1 MQFIDRMFL
10 VFMPVKH
17 QPDYL
22 YLRHV
27 PLKKVHLFTAIQFG
41 SLAALWI
48 IKSTPASLI
57 FPLMVSIIKPC
68 SILAVAKNLI
78 NLQVLALVGFRKAMD
93 YFPSVF
99 SQKELFWLDNLMP
112 ASNKK
117 EKKRSSTHCCCSFC
131 QQFERSSSNIRNF
144 VFHNYKIIFSICAFV
159 LRNSQRLFCIK
170 K

>member
-57 FPLMVSIIKPC
+57 FPLMVSINKTC
-68 SILAVAKNLI
+68 SITHGMAKNQI

-117 EKKRSSTHCCCSFC
+117 SKKSKKKRKEENLGTELVILS
-131 QQFERSSSNIRNF
+131 
-144 VFHNYKIIFSICAFV
+144 
-159 LRNSQRLFCIK
+159 
-170 K
+170 

>member
-117 EKKRSSTHCCCSFC
+117 EKKSKKKRKEENSGT
-131 QQFERSSSNIRNF
+131 ELVINF
-144 VFHNYKIIFSICAFV
+144 I
-159 LRNSQRLFCIK
+159 
-170 K
+170 